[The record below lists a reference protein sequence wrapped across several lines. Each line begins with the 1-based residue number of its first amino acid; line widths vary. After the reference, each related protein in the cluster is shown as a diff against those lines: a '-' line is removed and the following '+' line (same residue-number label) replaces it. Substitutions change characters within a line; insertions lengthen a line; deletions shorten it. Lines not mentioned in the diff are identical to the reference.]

1 MTILSP
7 DAPQK
12 STGSSLR
19 DLLYI
24 LFKHQSKILTIFIVT
39 VTTVT
44 VSAFSITPV
53 YEANAS
59 LLVKIGREYINQPK
73 VGIGPNLMVLNQEEI
88 INSEIQI
95 LNNRELIEKVITAM
109 GVGTLYSWIASDP
122 PARVTPLETAMLQF
136 SKDLTVVGIN
146 QSNVINVA
154 FQHQDPVIAAKA
166 LALLIDFFKERHL
179 EIFSNP
185 QSSFLEKQLADYRQ
199 RLKESE
205 NTLEAFKKQ
214 NQVYSVEEQRGLLL
228 HQQVELDTALKHTRN
243 RIEELKKK
251 VVSYQEQLRGLTQN
265 KTRYTQTERDEIVVD
280 AQAHLLNLQ
289 LKEQELLA
297 KDYRED
303 GRLVEN
309 VRKEIRLVKN
319 FLKAQEEDIR
329 RKVRTANPVYQ
340 EVEKEMLKA
349 EAELA
354 SQRAG
359 AVTLAQQLAQLD
371 RKIQFVDQKQ
381 NELRNLNRELS
392 INEKNY
398 RAYVEKFEEARI
410 SDDLNRQKIVNISVI
425 QAPAAS
431 QKPVKPKKL
440 LMIILAI
447 LLGAVCGLGFAFF
460 LEFTSQSFSTSEQL
474 EQRFGLPVLTSITLK
489 KA

>member
-19 DLLYI
+19 DLLHI
-24 LFKHQSKILTIFIVT
+24 LFKHQAKILIIFIVT

-44 VSAFSITPV
+44 VRSFLITPV

-59 LLVKIGREYINQPK
+59 LLIKIGREYINQPE
-73 VGIGPNLMVLNQEEI
+73 VGKSQNLMVLNQEDI

-95 LNNRELIEKVITAM
+95 LNNRELIEKVIIAM
-109 GVGTLYSWIASDP
+109 GVGDLYPRIASEP
-122 PARVTPLETAMLQF
+122 SARMPPLETAVLQF
-136 SKDLTVVGIN
+136 SKDLTVEGVN
-146 QSNVINVA
+146 QSNVIKVS

-166 LALLIDFFKERHL
+166 LVLLIDFFKEKHL

-185 QSSFLEKQLADYRQ
+185 QSSFLEKQLADYRK

-205 NTLEAFKKQ
+205 NTLEAFKQ
-214 NQVYSVEEQRGLLL
+214 QHQVYSVEEQRGLLL
-228 HQQVELDTALKHTRN
+228 QQQVELDTALKHTRN
-243 RIEELKKK
+243 RIEELQKEIG
-251 VVSYQEQLRGLTQN
+251 SYREQLREISQN
-265 KTRYTQTERDEIVVD
+265 KARYTQSAWDQVVVG
-280 AQAHLLNLQ
+280 AQTRLLNLQ
-289 LKEQELLA
+289 LKEQDLLA
-297 KDYRED
+297 KNYRED

-329 RKVRTANPVYQ
+329 RKVRTGNPVYQ
-340 EVEKEMLKA
+340 DVEKEMLKA

-359 AVTLAQQLAQLD
+359 AVSLAQQLTQLD
-371 RKIQFVDQKQ
+371 HKIQAVDQKQ

-398 RAYVEKFEEARI
+398 QAYVEKLQEARI
-410 SDDLNRQKIVNISVI
+410 SDDLNRQKIANISVI
-425 QAPAAS
+425 QAPVAP

-440 LMIILAI
+440 LNIILGV
-447 LLGAVCGLGFAFF
+447 LLGAVSGLGFAFF
-460 LEFTSQSFSTSEQL
+460 LEFTSQSFSTPEQL
-474 EQRFGLPVLTSITLK
+474 EQRLGLPVLTSITLK
-489 KA
+489 KT